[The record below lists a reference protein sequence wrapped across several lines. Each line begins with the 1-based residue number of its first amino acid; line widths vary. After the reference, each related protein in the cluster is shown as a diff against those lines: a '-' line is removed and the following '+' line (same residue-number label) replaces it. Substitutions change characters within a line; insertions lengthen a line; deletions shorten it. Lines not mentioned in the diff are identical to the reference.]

1 MGSNH
6 CDRVAWQTAGP
17 MPSIA
22 QSNNSCRTSPA
33 ADRNKSVILEALQRL
48 LPVSGRLLEIASGTG
63 QHAAHCAAG
72 LPGWTWQPSDPDP
85 SALSSIAAWA
95 AQQPSPGLQTP
106 LMLDVLAEPWS
117 LAPGRSFDAVFCA
130 NMLHI
135 APWACCGA
143 LMRGAASLLDPQGL
157 LITYGPYRVE
167 GEPIADGNLSFDA
180 DLRAR
185 NPQWGIRWLH
195 EVTAQANT
203 AGLRLNQRLAMP
215 ANNQMLVFAQASHDA

>member
-1 MGSNH
+1 
-6 CDRVAWQTAGP
+6 
-17 MPSIA
+17 
-22 QSNNSCRTSPA
+22 
-33 ADRNKSVILEALQRL
+33 
-48 LPVSGRLLEIASGTG
+48 
-63 QHAAHCAAG
+63 
-72 LPGWTWQPSDPDP
+72 
-85 SALSSIAAWA
+85 LSSIAAWA

-143 LMRGAASLLDPQGL
+143 LMRGAASLLEPQGL